1 MVNDARV
8 QLRVDAHANLLIVT
22 RTVGWAANWE
32 TLRTRPTIRVL
43 MERTGLGKRTVQR
56 WLRWLEAAGLLEVL
70 EPGTTPRFRPAIL
83 GRRGDPN
90 LAREWVLTDP
100 DADPVDRTGI
110 PSGPVTGNRT
120 RQDAPTQAREAG
132 DTPEPGKPHQRREW
146 LTICQTLRAQNPNL
160 RRIPVLLLRHIL
172 RPWLAAGYSSGDVLH
187 ALDWRADGG
196 EHFHTD
202 RVRFPAGW
210 LRSRMA
216 CWAGP
221 DGAPLPPWSAV
232 LASRHA
238 AGRAQVYR
246 APAARG
252 SEPPAVWH
260 AARAAMRAG

>member
-1 MVNDARV
+1 
-8 QLRVDAHANLLIVT
+8 
-22 RTVGWAANWE
+22 
-32 TLRTRPTIRVL
+32 
-43 MERTGLGKRTVQR
+43 VQR
-56 WLRWLEAAGLLEVL
+56 WLRVLEDAGLLEVL

-83 GRRGDPN
+83 HRGEPN

-100 DADPVDRTGI
+100 DAEPVDGSGT
-110 PSGPVTGNRT
+110 PSGPVTCNRT
-120 RQDAPTQAREAG
+120 QGIAPTQAREAG
-132 DTPEPGKPHQRREW
+132 DTAKPGKSRQRRGW

-172 RPWLAAGYSSGDVLH
+172 RPWLTAGYTAGDVVH

-196 EHFHTD
+196 EHFCTD

-238 AGRAQVYR
+238 TERAQVYR
-246 APAARG
+246 APAGRG
-252 SEPPAVWH
+252 SEPPAAWH
-260 AARAAMRAG
+260 AARAAMGAR